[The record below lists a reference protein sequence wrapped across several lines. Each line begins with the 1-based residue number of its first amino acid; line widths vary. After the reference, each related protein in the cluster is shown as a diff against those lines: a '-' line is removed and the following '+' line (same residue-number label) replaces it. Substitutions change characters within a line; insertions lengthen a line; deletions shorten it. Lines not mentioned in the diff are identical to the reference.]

1 MGGKLVKKKASTT
14 GYPGQLQGLA
24 AQAAPVYARKELIGY
39 PGVGGNSHHQQIPQQ
54 PQHYAYH

>member
-1 MGGKLVKKKASTT
+1 MGGKLVKKKASTA

-39 PGVGGNSHHQQIPQQ
+39 PGGGSSHHQQMP
-54 PQHYAYH
+54 